1 MKIVITGALAI
12 ASHLA
17 KFLSRSKEDVTLI
30 DEDGERLAALGS
42 NYDIMTLQASP
53 CSLSALREAGVD
65 KADLFVAVTSDENVN
80 VQSCIMARHLGAK
93 KVVAKVDNK
102 EYIDEENT
110 QFFKELGLTS
120 IIYPEMLAAR
130 DIINGLEMSWVRQ
143 RWDVHDGALVMLGI
157 KLRSTCTIL
166 DKPLRE
172 FCGPQEN
179 YTIVAVKRGDETIIP
194 HGNDELHL
202 YDIAYF
208 VTTPE
213 YIPYIRQVVGK
224 EQYADVRNV
233 LLMGGGKTAVRAMA
247 SLPDGMHAKVIE
259 IDERRCEQLNTLIDN
274 PHVLIINGDGR
285 DMPLLQEEGIKTTQA
300 FVALTGNTET
310 NILAC
315 LSAKRM
321 GVRKTIAR
329 VENLDYEDMAE
340 RLDIGTIINKKAI
353 AASHIYQ
360 MMLDS
365 NVRNMRFLNAI
376 DADVAEFIAM
386 DKSKVTKKPI
396 RNLDLPR
403 GLNIGGIVR
412 DGKGILITGET
423 QIMPGDSVLVFM
435 YHVDIDK
442 VERLFNNPTFFGF

>member
-17 KFLSRSKEDVTLI
+17 KFLSRSNEDVTLI
-30 DEDGERLAALGS
+30 DEDGERLAILGS

-53 CSLSALREAGVD
+53 CSLSALREAGVP
-65 KADLFVAVTSDENVN
+65 KADLFVAVTSSENVN
-80 VQSCIMARHLGAK
+80 VQSCIMAKHLGAK
-93 KVVAKVDNK
+93 KVVAKVDDK
-102 EYIDEENT
+102 EYIDEENIE
-110 QFFKELGLTS
+110 FFKELGLTS
-120 IIYPEMLAAR
+120 IIYPELLAAR

-157 KLRSTCTIL
+157 KLRETCTIL

-172 FCGPQEN
+172 FCGPQEH
-179 YTIVAVKRGDETIIP
+179 YIIVAVKRGDETIIP

-213 YIPYIRQVVGK
+213 YIPYMREVVGK
-224 EQYADVRNV
+224 EQYTDVHNV
-233 LLMGGGKTAVRAMA
+233 MIMGGGKTAVRAVA
-247 SLPDGMHAKVIE
+247 NLPEGMHAKIIE
-259 IDERRCEQLNTLIDN
+259 IDENRCEDLNALVGN
-274 PHVLIINGDGR
+274 HNVLVINGDGR
-285 DMPLLQEEGIKTTQA
+285 DMPLLQDEGIKTSQA

-321 GVRKTIAR
+321 GVRKTVAR

-386 DKSKVTKKPI
+386 EKSKVTRKPV
-396 RNLDLPR
+396 RLLDLPR

-412 DGKGILITGET
+412 NGEGILITGET

-442 VERLFNNPTFFGF
+442 VERLFNNSSLFGF